1 MILYLEGNILQAAR
15 IVDLT
20 ATQFCASST
29 EEMASIEFSEESVK
43 ALYTARFDFVIEL
56 ERNDLPP
63 VFVEMKPHPYN
74 TILGIAWF
82 VPSYFKMPKTKYDVE
97 YTTKGVPIKGKADRG
112 YASGLTEK
120 KLDELVPK
128 VGRILRVYCATG
140 MSKKF
145 LDKFNLRL
153 IEKGKFH
160 YAVPKKS

>member
-20 ATQFCASST
+20 ATQFCAPST
-29 EEMASIEFSEESVK
+29 DELASIEFSEESVK
-43 ALYTARFDFVIEL
+43 ALYAARFDFIIDL
-56 ERNDLPP
+56 ARNELPP
-63 VFVEMKPHPYN
+63 VFVELKPHPLN
-74 TILGIAWF
+74 IVLGIAWF
-82 VPSYFKMPKTKYDVE
+82 VPSYYKMPKPRYDVE
-97 YTTKGVPIKGKADRG
+97 YTKAGPPTNGKAERG
-112 YASGLTEK
+112 YATGLTDK

-128 VGRILRVYCATG
+128 VGRILRVYSATG

-160 YAVPKKS
+160 YAVPKKT